1 LATTYFSPATFK
13 FLRDLAK
20 NNNRTWFAASKAR
33 YEDVLR
39 QPFLRLIADLQ
50 VPLAKI
56 STHYVADPRAQGGSL
71 FRIHRDTRFANDKT
85 PYKTHAGARLFHQRF
100 REVDS
105 PSFYIH
111 IQPGHCFV
119 GAGLWH
125 PEAPTRTRIRHFLV
139 DNPEAW
145 RKAVHSPAFK
155 RRFELGGELLTR
167 PPRGYPADHPLIED
181 LKRQSFVGSTALDDS
196 VVLGP
201 QLRRSIAGA
210 LAGLAPLVD
219 YLCAS
224 LDLEF

>member
-1 LATTYFSPATFK
+1 MPYFSDKTFT
-13 FLRDLAK
+13 FLRGLAR
-20 NNNRTWFAASKAR
+20 NNNREWFLKHKPD
-33 YEDVLR
+33 YEAHVR
-39 QPFLRLIADLQ
+39 GPFQQLLTDLQ
-50 VPLAKI
+50 PDLAAI
-56 STHYVADPRAQGGSL
+56 SPQFRADPRPVGGSL

-125 PEAPTRTRIRHFLV
+125 PQAPTRTRIRHFLV

>member
-1 LATTYFSPATFK
+1 MSYFSDKSFA
-13 FLRDLAK
+13 FLRGLAR
-20 NNNRTWFAASKAR
+20 NNNREWFGKHKAEYDTHVR
-33 YEDVLR
+33 A
-39 QPFLRLIADLQ
+39 PFQRLLTDLQ
-50 VPLAKI
+50 PDLAAI
-56 STHYVADPRAQGGSL
+56 SAQYRADPRPVGGSL

-85 PYKTHAGARLFHQRF
+85 PYKTHAGARLFHQRY

-125 PEAPTRTRIRHFLV
+125 PEPKTRTRIRQFLV
-139 DNPEAW
+139 ENPEAW

-155 RRFELGGELLTR
+155 RRFELGGEMLQR
-167 PPRGYPADHPLIED
+167 HPRGFPTDHPLAED
-181 LKRQSFVGSTALDDS
+181 LKRQSFVGSTMFEDS

-201 QLRRSIAGA
+201 QLRRSVASA
-210 LAGLAPLVD
+210 LTGLAPLVD

>member
-1 LATTYFSPATFK
+1 MPYFSDKTFT
-13 FLRDLAK
+13 FLRGLAR
-20 NNNRTWFAASKAR
+20 NNNREWFLKHKPDYEAR
-33 YEDVLR
+33 VR
-39 QPFLRLIADLQ
+39 GPFQQLLTDLQ
-50 VPLAKI
+50 PDLAAI
-56 STHYVADPRAQGGSL
+56 STQFRADPRPVGGSL

-85 PYKTHAGARLFHQRF
+85 PYKTHAGARLFHQRC

-125 PEAPTRTRIRHFLV
+125 PQAPTRTRIRHFLV

-181 LKRQSFVGSTALDDS
+181 LKRQSFVGSTALDDP

-224 LDLEF
+224 LDLVF

>member
-1 LATTYFSPATFK
+1 MPYFSDKTFT
-13 FLRDLAK
+13 FLRGLAR
-20 NNNRTWFAASKAR
+20 NNNREWFLKHKPD
-33 YEDVLR
+33 YEAHVR
-39 QPFLRLIADLQ
+39 GPFQQLLTDLQ
-50 VPLAKI
+50 PDLAAI
-56 STHYVADPRAQGGSL
+56 SPQFRADPRPVGGSL

-125 PEAPTRTRIRHFLV
+125 PQAPTRRRIRHFRV

>member
-1 LATTYFSPATFK
+1 MAYFTDKSFG
-13 FLRDLAK
+13 FLRGLAR
-20 NNNRTWFAASKAR
+20 NNNREWFLKHKPD
-33 YEDVLR
+33 YETHVR
-39 QPFLRLIADLQ
+39 GPFQKLLTDLQ
-50 VPLAKI
+50 PDLAAT
-56 STHYVADPRAQGGSL
+56 STQFRADPRPVGGSL

-85 PYKTHAGARLFHQRF
+85 PYKTHAGARLYHQRF

-111 IQPGHCFV
+111 IQPGNCFV
-119 GAGLWH
+119 GAGIWH
-125 PEAPTRTRIRHFLV
+125 PEAPTRTRIRHFIV

-145 RKAVHSPAFK
+145 RKAVHSPAFR
-155 RRFELGGELLTR
+155 RRFQLGGEMLTR
-167 PPRGYPADHPLIED
+167 APRGYPADHPLIED
-181 LKRQSFVGSTALDDS
+181 LKRQSFVGSTALEDS

-201 QLRRSIAGA
+201 QLRRSIASA

>member
-1 LATTYFSPATFK
+1 MAYFTDKSFS
-13 FLRDLAK
+13 FLRGLAR
-20 NNNRTWFAASKAR
+20 NNNREWFLKHKPD
-33 YEDVLR
+33 YEAHVR
-39 QPFLRLIADLQ
+39 GPFQKLLTDLQ
-50 VPLAKI
+50 PDLAAT
-56 STHYVADPRAQGGSL
+56 SAQFRADPRPVGGSL

-85 PYKTHAGARLFHQRF
+85 PYKTHAGARLYHQRF

-111 IQPGHCFV
+111 IQPGSCFV
-119 GAGLWH
+119 GAGIWH

-145 RKAVHSPAFK
+145 RKAVHSPAFR
-155 RRFELGGELLTR
+155 RRFELGGEVLTR
-167 PPRGYPADHPLIED
+167 APRGYPADHPLIED
-181 LKRQSFVGSTALDDS
+181 LKRQSFVGSTALEDS

-201 QLRRSIAGA
+201 QLRRSIASA

>member
-1 LATTYFSPATFK
+1 MPYFSDKTFT
-13 FLRDLAK
+13 FLRGLAR
-20 NNNRTWFAASKAR
+20 NNNREWFLKHKPD
-33 YEDVLR
+33 YEAHVR
-39 QPFLRLIADLQ
+39 GPFQQLLTDLQ
-50 VPLAKI
+50 PDLAAI
-56 STHYVADPRAQGGSL
+56 SPQFRADPRPVGGSL

-145 RKAVHSPAFK
+145 REAVHSPAFK
-155 RRFELGGELLTR
+155 RRFELGGEVLTR

>member
-1 LATTYFSPATFK
+1 MPYFSDKTFT
-13 FLRDLAK
+13 FLRGLAR
-20 NNNRTWFAASKAR
+20 NNNREWFLKHKPDYEAHVRGPFQQLLTELQPDLAA
-33 YEDVLR
+33 
-39 QPFLRLIADLQ
+39 
-50 VPLAKI
+50 I
-56 STHYVADPRAQGGSL
+56 SPQFRADPRPVGGSL

>member
-1 LATTYFSPATFK
+1 
-13 FLRDLAK
+13 
-20 NNNRTWFAASKAR
+20 
-33 YEDVLR
+33 
-39 QPFLRLIADLQ
+39 
-50 VPLAKI
+50 
-56 STHYVADPRAQGGSL
+56 
-71 FRIHRDTRFANDKT
+71 
-85 PYKTHAGARLFHQRF
+85 
-100 REVDS
+100 
-105 PSFYIH
+105 
-111 IQPGHCFV
+111 
-119 GAGLWH
+119 
-125 PEAPTRTRIRHFLV
+125 
-139 DNPEAW
+139 
-145 RKAVHSPAFK
+145 VHSPAFK

>member
-1 LATTYFSPATFK
+1 MAYFSDKSFP
-13 FLRDLAK
+13 FLRGLAR
-20 NNNRTWFAASKAR
+20 NNNREWFLKHKPD
-33 YEDVLR
+33 YEAYVR
-39 QPFLRLIADLQ
+39 GPFQRLLTDLQ
-50 VPLAKI
+50 PDLAAI
-56 STHYVADPRAQGGSL
+56 SPQFRADPRPVGGSL

-105 PSFYIH
+105 PSFYVH

-125 PEAPTRTRIRHFLV
+125 PQAPTRTRIRHFLV

>member
-1 LATTYFSPATFK
+1 VAGFDDASFR
-13 FLRDLAK
+13 FLRALAR
-20 NNNRTWFAASKAR
+20 NNSREWFQAHKAD
-33 YEDVLR
+33 YEAKVR
-39 QPFLRLIADLQ
+39 APFLRLLQDLQ
-50 VPLAKI
+50 PDLLAI
-56 STHYVADPRAQGGSL
+56 SDQFRADPRPVGGSL

-85 PYKTHAGARLFHQRF
+85 PYKTHAGARLFHHRH

-119 GAGLWH
+119 GGGLWH
-125 PEAPTRTRIRHFLV
+125 PEAETRRRIRQFLA
-139 DNPEAW
+139 DNPGAW
-145 RKAVHSPAFK
+145 QAAVHSPAFR
-155 RRFELGGELLTR
+155 RRFTLEGESLQR
-167 PPRGYPADHPLIED
+167 APRGFPAGHPLMED
-181 LKRQSFVGSTALDDS
+181 LKRQNFVGVAPLADE

-201 QLRRSIAGA
+201 HLRRSIASA

>member
-1 LATTYFSPATFK
+1 MAYFSDKSFR
-13 FLRDLAK
+13 FLRALAR
-20 NNNRTWFAASKAR
+20 NNNRDWFQQHKAE
-33 YEDVLR
+33 YEQHLR
-39 QPFLRLIADLQ
+39 APFQRLLGDLQ
-50 VPLAKI
+50 PDLAAI
-56 STHYVADPRAQGGSL
+56 SLHFRADPRPVGGSL

-85 PYKTHAGARLFHQRF
+85 PYKTHAGARLYHERY

-111 IQPGHCFV
+111 VQPGACFV

-125 PEAPTRTRIRHFLV
+125 PEPETRRRIRQFIA

-145 RKAVHSPAFK
+145 RKAVHSPAFR
-155 RRFELGGELLTR
+155 RRFELGGEVLQR

-181 LKRQSFVGSTALDDS
+181 LKRQSFVGSVALADE

-201 QLRRSIAGA
+201 ALRRSVASA

-224 LDLEF
+224 LDIEF

>member
-1 LATTYFSPATFK
+1 MAYFTDKSFT
-13 FLRDLAK
+13 FLRGLAR
-20 NNNRTWFAASKAR
+20 NNNREWFLKHKPD
-33 YEDVLR
+33 YEAHVR
-39 QPFLRLIADLQ
+39 GPFQKLLTDLQ
-50 VPLAKI
+50 PDLAAI
-56 STHYVADPRAQGGSL
+56 SPQFRADPRPVGGSL

-85 PYKTHAGARLFHQRF
+85 PYKTHAGARLYHQRF

-145 RKAVHSPAFK
+145 RKAVHSPAFR

-181 LKRQSFVGSTALDDS
+181 LKRQSFVGSTALEDPL
-196 VVLGP
+196 VLGP

>member
-1 LATTYFSPATFK
+1 MSYFTDKSFT
-13 FLRDLAK
+13 FLRGLAR
-20 NNNRTWFAASKAR
+20 NNNRDWFLKHKAD
-33 YEDVLR
+33 YESHVR
-39 QPFLRLIADLQ
+39 GPFQRLLTDLQ
-50 VPLAKI
+50 PDLATI
-56 STHYVADPRAQGGSL
+56 SNQFRADPRPVGGSL

-85 PYKTHAGARLFHQRF
+85 PYKTHAGARLFHQRY

-125 PEAPTRTRIRHFLV
+125 PEPPTRTRIRQFLV
-139 DNPEAW
+139 ENPEAW

-155 RRFELGGELLTR
+155 RRFELGGEMLQR
-167 PPRGYPADHPLIED
+167 IPRGFPADHPLAED
-181 LKRQSFVGSTALDDS
+181 LRRQSFVGSTALEDS

-201 QLRRSIAGA
+201 QLRRSIASA
-210 LAGLAPLVD
+210 LTGLAPLVD

>member
-1 LATTYFSPATFK
+1 MSYFTDKSFT
-13 FLRDLAK
+13 FLRGLAR
-20 NNNRTWFAASKAR
+20 NNKREWFLKHK
-33 YEDVLR
+33 EDYDTQVR
-39 QPFLRLIADLQ
+39 APFLRLLQDLQ
-50 VPLAKI
+50 PELAAI
-56 STHYVADPRAQGGSL
+56 SPQFRADPRPVGGSL

-85 PYKTHAGARLFHQRF
+85 PYKTHAGARLFHQRY

-125 PEAPTRTRIRHFLV
+125 PEPATRTRIRTFLV
-139 DNPEAW
+139 ENPEAW

-155 RRFELGGELLTR
+155 RRFELGGEMLQR
-167 PPRGYPADHPLIED
+167 APRGFPAEHPLAED
-181 LKRQSFVGSTALDDS
+181 LKRQSFVGSTPLADS

-201 QLRRSIAGA
+201 QLRRSIGSA
-210 LAGLAPLVD
+210 LQGLAPLVD